1 MKFKILQLKHEEKII
16 QKYGFMDYDYAS
28 RHGFSLNDYEVT
40 YEDQMP
46 YNPKSEFE
54 SMDSWLNSIFVMFNM
69 DRPEDFNGHS
79 MSVSDIIQTEDGRM
93 FYVEPIGWRE
103 IR

>member
-1 MKFKILQLKHEEKII
+1 MKYIRTKDKIEKVP
-16 QKYGFMDYDYAS
+16 D
-28 RHGFSLNDYEVT
+28 DYEIT

-46 YNPKSEFE
+46 YNPKSDFE
-54 SMDSWLNSIFVMFNM
+54 SMDSWLNSIFVMFNI